1 MNRILRSILSPFR
14 FAVRRPISTLTLLV
28 ALAGAAVV
36 GASKAGVELLPPR
49 YSREMHTYTDD
60 LGGTAARLKAYLVAK
75 YESYSHKAEEEGEAH
90 HEAHK
95 IVVTTPQAREV
106 TLTESYVCQI
116 HSQRHIEVCALD
128 GGYLQEILIKEGQS
142 VKKGDLMFKVL
153 PVLYEARMAAEKA
166 EADLARLEYNN
177 TKMLSNSKVVSEN
190 EVLLLQAKLA
200 KAVAKADLAK
210 AELNFTDVRAPFD
223 GIVDRQR
230 EQLGSLIKEGDVLTT
245 LSDNSV
251 MWVYFNVPEAQY
263 LKYMEGKS
271 RHEEDPKVE
280 LMLAGGM
287 KFHQVGKIGAIE
299 AKFNNETGNIAFRAD
314 FPNPDLLLRHGQTG
328 KILLSKVAKDAIVI
342 PQRATFEVLAKRY
355 LIVVG
360 EDGKA
365 HQREIKIKD
374 ELEDVFVVDE
384 GVGAGDKIV
393 LEGARQVRDG
403 EKVEYEFTPPEL
415 VMANLKNKAE

>member
-1 MNRILRSILSPFR
+1 MSIIVSAVLRPFR
-14 FAVRRPISTLTLLV
+14 FALRRPVTTLVLT
-28 ALAGAAVV
+28 ALIV
-36 GASKAGVELLPPR
+36 GGGVLGLSKAGVDVLPPP
-49 YSREMHTYTDD
+49 YSSQVRTYSDGIGAGAMRAKT
-60 LGGTAARLKAYLVAK
+60 YLVGK
-75 YESYSHKAEEEGEAH
+75 YHSYFKTHEEEAH

-95 IVVTTPQAREV
+95 LVVTSPQVRDV
-106 TLTESYVCQI
+106 TVTESYVCQI
-116 HSQRHIEVCALD
+116 HSQRHIEICALD
-128 GGYLQEILIKEGQS
+128 GGFLQEILIKEGQA
-142 VKKGDLMFKVL
+142 VKKGDLLFKLL
-153 PVLYEARMAAEKA
+153 PVLYQARMDAEKA

-177 TKMLSNSKVVSEN
+177 TKMLSKSKVVSEN

-200 KAVAKADLAK
+200 KAQAKADLAK
-210 AELNFTDVRAPFD
+210 AELNFTEVRAPFD

-230 EQLGSLIKEGDVLTT
+230 TQLGSLIKEGDVLTT

-263 LKYMEGKS
+263 LDYMAGQT
-271 RHEEDPKVE
+271 RHEEAPRVE
-280 LMLAGGM
+280 LALAGGS
-287 KFHQVGKIGAIE
+287 KFPQLGHIGAIE
-299 AKFNNETGNIAFRAD
+299 ANFNNETGNIAFRAD
-314 FPNPDLLLRHGQTG
+314 FPNPDRLLRHGQTG

-365 HQREIKIKD
+365 HQRELTIKD
-374 ELEDVFVVDE
+374 ELEDVFVVDQ
-384 GVGAGDKIV
+384 GVKVGEKII

-403 EKVEYEFTPPEL
+403 EPVEYEFSPPEM